1 MHEPKKRQGA
11 SYIHKSS
18 LVALV
23 SVREII
29 SIVSMATFAICT
41 KKQYKLGVDS
51 IISHFNSLALKKL
64 LSIAL
69 LTSFNKPASRFLQC
83 LRG

>member
-1 MHEPKKRQGA
+1 MHEPKKRRGA

-23 SVREII
+23 SVSKII
-29 SIVSMATFAICT
+29 STVLKATFAIHT

-51 IISHFNSLALKKL
+51 IISHS
-64 LSIAL
+64 
-69 LTSFNKPASRFLQC
+69 TR
-83 LRG
+83 